1 MRSNAVE
8 QIWKVS
14 KLVDRPM
21 SARPAHILMMLSSS
35 YVPIVC
41 LHRPCEER
49 ARAGRAIY
57 IGIVVSAT
65 LAEPVRCLRSTA
77 HRPAHPVDGPWS
89 HSRARRTFLD
99 GENGGACAGMPTHMP
114 AHARVHVQCQAR
126 TALTICAVAMR
137 RQGATVTPPTA
148 SSPALS
154 LGPLQLLC
162 RMFVPQPFRGLVLGS
177 RVPQKACSQLCV

>member
-21 SARPAHILMMLSSS
+21 SARPAHIRMMLSSS
-35 YVPIVC
+35 YVPIVR

-49 ARAGRAIY
+49 ARASRAIS
-57 IGIVVSAT
+57 IGIVERHARGAREV
-65 LAEPVRCLRSTA
+65 VRSTA
-77 HRPAHPVDGPWS
+77 HRPAHPVDGSRP

-114 AHARVHVQCQAR
+114 AHASVHVQCQAR
-126 TALTICAVAMR
+126 TALTICAVAVR

-162 RMFVPQPFRGLVLGS
+162 RMFVPQPFRGLVLGP
-177 RVPQKACSQLCV
+177 RVPQSVLCV

>member
-1 MRSNAVE
+1 
-8 QIWKVS
+8 
-14 KLVDRPM
+14 
-21 SARPAHILMMLSSS
+21 MMLSSS
-35 YVPIVC
+35 YVPIVR
-41 LHRPCEER
+41 LRRPCEER
-49 ARAGRAIY
+49 ARAGRAIS
-57 IGIVVSAT
+57 IGIVERHARGAREV
-65 LAEPVRCLRSTA
+65 VRSTA
-77 HRPAHPVDGPWS
+77 HRPAHPVDGSRP

-126 TALTICAVAMR
+126 TALTICAVAVR

-162 RMFVPQPFRGLVLGS
+162 RMFVPQPFRGLVLGP
-177 RVPQKACSQLCV
+177 RVPQSVLCV

>member
-35 YVPIVC
+35 YVPIVR

-49 ARAGRAIY
+49 ARAGRAIS
-57 IGIVVSAT
+57 IGIVERHARGAREV
-65 LAEPVRCLRSTA
+65 VRSTA
-77 HRPAHPVDGPWS
+77 HRPAHPVDGSRP

-99 GENGGACAGMPTHMP
+99 GDNGGACAGEGKKTKSKKK
-114 AHARVHVQCQAR
+114 
-126 TALTICAVAMR
+126 
-137 RQGATVTPPTA
+137 A
-148 SSPALS
+148 SSLA
-154 LGPLQLLC
+154 
-162 RMFVPQPFRGLVLGS
+162 RYR
-177 RVPQKACSQLCV
+177 QKA